1 MTAFLR
7 IFLVLTLLLSGR
19 GMSVCYDGEG
29 HGSLCA
35 PEILKALS
43 GHSGDPCDCPCEDDC
58 QEHEVTL
65 DSVLSTTLEVPQ
77 PATFILPLVY
87 ESPTALRLFLLPEVQ
102 EVPIGLSNDDSD
114 SGSSLT
120 DELLGTIVLRV

>member
-7 IFLVLTLLLSGR
+7 ILLVLTLLLSGR
-19 GMSVCYDGEG
+19 GMSMCYDGEG

-58 QEHEVTL
+58 QEHEVTF
-65 DSVLSTTLEVPQ
+65 DSVLSTALQVPQ
-77 PATFILPLVY
+77 PATFILPLAY
-87 ESPTALRLFLLPEVQ
+87 ESPMAPRLFLLPEVQ
-102 EVPIGLSNDDSD
+102 EVPSSLSIYDPD

-120 DELLGTIVLRV
+120 DELLGTIVFRV